1 MYTRRERNVREKMK
15 PTHPTSD
22 EELDS
27 EEWDR
32 VLSGRL
38 RGRISVMG
46 TYIKELRGNSHD
58 INNQGI

>member
-1 MYTRRERNVREKMK
+1 MK

-38 RGRISVMG
+38 SDMNVLSLEARAGLFDGVPD
-46 TYIKELRGNSHD
+46 L
-58 INNQGI
+58 